1 MTWPSAVATEAASYT
16 QTFLPLARS
25 SRSGKIT
32 DGSATFVL
40 HSNVNSADLLAD
52 QPNTYV
58 VHPDGSGTLR
68 VFLATSIGLRC
79 EVCHCH
85 HSQPE
90 GPYSKAVK
98 IVHHDQYN
106 FYNVATHTFF
116 DQEGGRVIY
125 LEGTYTDSFSG
136 ATEKTPRYNYN
147 QVMYRVRLDDSRL
160 RGAQE

>member
-1 MTWPSAVATEAASYT
+1 M
-16 QTFLPLARS
+16 
-25 SRSGKIT
+25 
-32 DGSATFVL
+32 
-40 HSNVNSADLLAD
+40 
-52 QPNTYV
+52 
-58 VHPDGSGTLR
+58 
-68 VFLATSIGLRC
+68 
-79 EVCHCH
+79 CHFH

-90 GPYSKAVK
+90 RPYSKAVK

-116 DQEGGRVIY
+116 NQEGGRVIY

-160 RGAQE
+160 HYATARALRRLGRTDEAARHMELFRLRKQSEESPGV